1 MTPMGDMATVTT
13 SRCTRSA
20 SAPPNWPG
28 VATILE
34 ATPPRELV
42 GRLVRLP
49 AWVFGLLLGRE
60 WLVEAATVPVM
71 KPATALF
78 PCG

>member
-1 MTPMGDMATVTT
+1 
-13 SRCTRSA
+13 
-20 SAPPNWPG
+20 
-28 VATILE
+28 LE